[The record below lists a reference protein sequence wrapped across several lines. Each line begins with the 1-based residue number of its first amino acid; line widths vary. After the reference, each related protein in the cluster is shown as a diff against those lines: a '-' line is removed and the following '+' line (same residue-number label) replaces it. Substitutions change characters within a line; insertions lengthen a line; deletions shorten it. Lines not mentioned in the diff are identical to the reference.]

1 MLFPFGYGLSYS
13 TFAYDNIETAVRA
26 DGVTVSFDVTNTS
39 DVDGATVAQV
49 YVGEVCP
56 KVYRPDKELKGFA
69 KVQLKAGE
77 TKRVSVEL
85 SRRSFEY
92 YSVALDKWVLNAGLF
107 DISVG
112 VNVSDIV
119 LTARVEIE

>member
-1 MLFPFGYGLSYS
+1 
-13 TFAYDNIETAVRA
+13 
-26 DGVTVSFDVTNTS
+26 
-39 DVDGATVAQV
+39 
-49 YVGEVCP
+49 VGEVCP

-85 SRRSFEY
+85 SRHSFEY